1 MDEPLE
7 EDIEYY
13 AERPN
18 KSQIKRD
25 IAVLH
30 ALAEEIVAL
39 SVIQMET
46 LKLPLDVFEAAKAGA
61 KITQRGARKRHL
73 KFLTG
78 LLRKIDVEPIKAD
91 LAKMK
96 TQSALAVKEHHLL
109 ERWRDRL
116 LAEGDQALFDLLQ
129 EYPDTD
135 RQQLRQLIRNA
146 NKEAESEKPP
156 KTSRMIYQ
164 FLKTLIATHE
174 TESNKSN

>member
-1 MDEPLE
+1 MEESLE
-7 EDIEYY
+7 EDVEYY
-13 AERPN
+13 AVRPN
-18 KSQIKRD
+18 KSQIKRE

-30 ALAEEIVAL
+30 ALAEEMVAL
-39 SVIQMET
+39 PVMQMEQ
-46 LKLPLDVFEAAKAGA
+46 LNLPADVFEAAKAGA
-61 KITQRGARKRHL
+61 KITQRGARKRHI

-96 TQSALAVKEHHLL
+96 NQSALAVKEHHIL

-116 LAEGDQALFDLLQ
+116 IAEGDQALSELLQ

-146 NKEAESEKPP
+146 KKEADSGRPP
-156 KTSRMIYQ
+156 KFSRMIYQ
-164 FLKTLIATHE
+164 YLKTLIVAHD
-174 TESNKSN
+174 TESNKSS

>member
-30 ALAEEIVAL
+30 AFAEEIVAL
-39 SVIQMET
+39 STIQMET
-46 LKLPLDVFEAAKAGA
+46 LKLPSDVFEAAKAGA

-78 LLRKIDVEPIKAD
+78 LLRKIDVEPIKTD

-96 TQSALAVKEHHLL
+96 KQSALAVKEHHLL

-116 LAEGDQALFDLLQ
+116 LAEGDQALSDLLQ
-129 EYPDTD
+129 EYPNTD

-146 NKEAESEKPP
+146 NKEAVADKPS
-156 KTSRMIYQ
+156 KSSRMIYQ
-164 FLKTLIATHE
+164 YLKTLLSSQDM
-174 TESNKSN
+174 ESNKSS